1 MLQILVEL
9 SALYGGAAEI
19 PTAVERLPGPDGQLI
34 DLGQEARDQL
44 QRAVAKLPPRMRS
57 CVELRLQLLG
67 YQEIA
72 ETLEL
77 SPQTVRTQ
85 IFMAR
90 RRLRHSLGIAEDLGG
105 SRVATAA
112 ARTPQSAPAKRNAK
126 GEF

>member
-1 MLQILVEL
+1 MVQILVEL
-9 SALYGGAAEI
+9 SALYGGVAVALSAAERR
-19 PTAVERLPGPDGQLI
+19 PTPGDARINLT
-34 DLGQEARDQL
+34 QEAQDKLEQ
-44 QRAVAKLPPRMRS
+44 AVARLPPRMRS

-72 ETLEL
+72 ELLER

-105 SRVATAA
+105 SVPASDAE
-112 ARTPQSAPAKRNAK
+112 PNDEAP
-126 GEF
+126 